1 MMSSIQSK
9 PLFNFSL
16 FSTIFCRSYDAAGV
30 HNELSRIQMP
40 GENKGKKMGEGLKVV
55 KEQIFDRTTRD
66 WVYKVIY

>member
-1 MMSSIQSK
+1 
-9 PLFNFSL
+9 
-16 FSTIFCRSYDAAGV
+16 
-30 HNELSRIQMP
+30 MP